1 MPEPAKSFNNVILG
15 QYVLTGVP
23 IKVYVYGRYLTI
35 TDADDVEDMYF
46 GFGMDEDGDMQQFN
60 YHEVDHLLI
69 SGNRVDL
76 ETYNTGMGASEEKP
90 KEEPAEEEPK
100 KEESIMKLKSLVEL
114 TRAEF
119 DAQMKSIDVSK
130 RALLDKEKE
139 LKQEPIE
146 DSVIHEYTFG
156 TGDIVKNINT
166 ECPHYGSQGII
177 NKVMDLPDMV
187 GKVAVYTVTNNG
199 DTYSPGDKLTKT
211 VDQLEPV
218 DLGTVKRDDDENEY

>member
-1 MPEPAKSFNNVILG
+1 
-15 QYVLTGVP
+15 
-23 IKVYVYGRYLTI
+23 
-35 TDADDVEDMYF
+35 
-46 GFGMDEDGDMQQFN
+46 
-60 YHEVDHLLI
+60 
-69 SGNRVDL
+69 
-76 ETYNTGMGASEEKP
+76 
-90 KEEPAEEEPK
+90 
-100 KEESIMKLKSLVEL
+100 MK
-114 TRAEF
+114 

-199 DTYSPGDKLTKT
+199 PTYKPGDKLTKT

-218 DLGTVKRDDDENEY
+218 DLGTVKMDDED